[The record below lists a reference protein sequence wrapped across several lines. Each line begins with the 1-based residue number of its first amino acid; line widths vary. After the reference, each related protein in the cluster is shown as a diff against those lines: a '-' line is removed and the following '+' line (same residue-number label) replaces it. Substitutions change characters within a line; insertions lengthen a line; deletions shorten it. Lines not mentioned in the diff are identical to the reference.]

1 MNQQKGELSRSLGF
15 PLLSFYGVGMILGAG
30 IYSVIGKAA
39 AEAQYSLWIS
49 FIFAAIAA
57 ALTALSYAELATM
70 YPAAGAEFTY
80 IKKAFPKINWLANA
94 TGLMVA
100 FSGAATAA
108 TVALAFAGY
117 VNSFT
122 EVSLYITAF
131 TLLLIFSLVNILGIK
146 ESSWINVVFTLIE
159 VGGLLMF
166 IYLGINSE
174 KFGEALSAV
183 PTKGTL
189 SSAALIIFAFFGFE
203 NIVTLGE
210 EANEPQKTIPRA
222 ILFSLILCTAI
233 YILVSLAA
241 LALMEPNELVQSG
254 AVMTDAVK
262 KSSPA
267 ISKVLG
273 AIALFST
280 ANTALIS
287 MVSTSRVLYGMAK
300 EKSLP
305 QAISKVS
312 SKRKT
317 PWVAAIVTGV
327 TAALLV
333 PLGKIEI
340 VASVSS
346 FATMTCFLL
355 VNIALIYLRFNSKV
369 ERSFKVP
376 LNIGKVPVLTVLGAI
391 LCVLFLFQYDYEV
404 YTVGLAILSVCFVTG
419 WWFAKK
425 SGLKNSL

>member
-1 MNQQKGELSRSLGF
+1 MNQQNGELNRSLGF
-15 PLLSFYGVGMILGAG
+15 PLLSFYGIGMILGAG

-39 AEAQYSLWIS
+39 AQSQQSLWIS

-57 ALTALSYAELATM
+57 ALTALSYAELAAM
-70 YPAAGAEFTY
+70 YPKAGAEYTY
-80 IKKAFPKINWLANA
+80 LKKAFPKLNWLANA

-122 EVSLYITAF
+122 EVSLYLTAF
-131 TLLLIFSLVNILGIK
+131 ALLLVFSLVNIAGIK

-159 VGGLLMF
+159 VSGLLIF
-166 IYLGINSE
+166 IYLGVNSE
-174 KFGEALSAV
+174 KFGEALDAV

-210 EANEPQKTIPRA
+210 EAKEPQKTIPRA
-222 ILFSLILCTAI
+222 ILFSLVLCTAI

-241 LALMEPNELVQSG
+241 LALMEPDELVKSG
-254 AVMTDAVK
+254 AVMTDAAK
-262 KSSPA
+262 KSSPS
-267 ISKVLG
+267 ISRALG

-305 QAISKVS
+305 QVVSKVL

-317 PWVAAIVTGV
+317 PWMAAIVAGS

-333 PLGKIEI
+333 PLGKVEI

-346 FATMTCFLL
+346 FATMSCFLL
-355 VNIALIYLRFNSKV
+355 VNIALIYLRFNSKA
-369 ERSFKVP
+369 ERPFKVP
-376 LNIGKVPVLTVLGAI
+376 LNIRNVPVLTVLGAI
-391 LCVLFLFQYDYEV
+391 LCILFLFQFNQEV
-404 YTVGLAILSVCFVTG
+404 YTISLGVLAACFGVG
-419 WWFAKK
+419 WWFSQKAT
-425 SGLKNSL
+425 